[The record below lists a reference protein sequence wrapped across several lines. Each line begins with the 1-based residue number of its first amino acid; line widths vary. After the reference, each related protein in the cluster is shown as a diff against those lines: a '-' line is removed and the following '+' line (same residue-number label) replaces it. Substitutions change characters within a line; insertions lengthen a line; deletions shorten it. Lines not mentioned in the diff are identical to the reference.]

1 MDLVTKQK
9 WDNAAALFDFMNSYG
24 PEKRWG
30 PFKREFFSAMHG
42 KILFLAVGTGLDIP
56 FFPPD
61 QDIVGIDISSK
72 MLERAQ
78 ARVDNYQGKI
88 KLHEMDVHDLP
99 FPEGTFDQVFTS
111 CTFCSVP
118 DPVRGLETLKRVL
131 KPGGELRMFEHTGSR
146 YYPFKLLLNMMNP
159 LSKRLGPEVN
169 RDTVSNVRQAG
180 FRVRQV
186 KHIFLDVVK
195 TIVAEAPGK
204 EQ

>member
-9 WDNAAALFDFMNSYG
+9 WDNAAATFDFMSAYG
-24 PEKRWG
+24 PEKRWE

-42 KILFLAVGTGLDIP
+42 KILFLAVGTGLDIA
-56 FFPPD
+56 FFPPN
-61 QDIVGIDISSK
+61 QDIIGIDISSK
-72 MLERAQ
+72 MLERAKD
-78 ARVDNYQGKI
+78 RVAQYQGNI
-88 KLHEMDVHDLP
+88 ELHEMDVHDLP
-99 FPEGTFDQVFTS
+99 FPDGTFDQVFTS

-159 LSKRLGPEVN
+159 LSKKLGPEVN

-180 FRVRQV
+180 FRIRQV
-186 KHIFLDVVK
+186 NHIFLDVVK
-195 TIVAEAPGK
+195 TIVAEAPG
-204 EQ
+204 E

>member
-9 WDNAAALFDFMNSYG
+9 WDNAAATFDFMSAYG
-24 PEKRWG
+24 PEKRWE

-42 KILFLAVGTGLDIP
+42 KILFLAVGTGLDIA
-56 FFPPD
+56 FFPPN

-78 ARVDNYQGKI
+78 DRVAKYQGKI
-88 KLHEMDVHDLP
+88 EVHEMDVHDLP
-99 FPEGTFDQVFTS
+99 FPDGTFDQVFTS

-131 KPGGELRMFEHTGSR
+131 KPCGELRMFEHTGSR

-159 LSKRLGPEVN
+159 LSKKLGPEVN
-169 RDTVSNVRQAG
+169 RDTVSNVRKAG
-180 FRVRQV
+180 FRVREV

-195 TIVAEAPGK
+195 TIVAEAPG
-204 EQ
+204 E